1 MTVFDELE
9 RIAFGFERFHP
20 SPTGLTARV
29 TASMRGWPRSEFLRI
44 CPIFEFKPDLLT
56 RMGMPWRDVTP
67 KLS

>member
-29 TASMRGWPRSEFLRI
+29 TASMRGPRSEFLRI
-44 CPIFEFKPDLLT
+44 CPIFESNRTSDSD
-56 RMGMPWRDVTP
+56 GYAVA
-67 KLS
+67 